1 MAPDHGLFTV
11 LNRHGVPF
19 VVIGG
24 HAVCAHGFVRGTED
38 TDVIWI
44 RSAAN
49 EAALLRALEEL
60 HAQYIGSEIDPAT
73 GIERTHPVNAGFLR
87 SQHLMMLVTDAG
99 FLDLFDY
106 VPSLPDVSVT
116 AVFES
121 AIDVDGVR
129 FASLGWLR
137 RMKTASGRPQDL
149 LDLERLPDA

>member
-1 MAPDHGLFTV
+1 MAPDQGLFSV
-11 LNRHGVPF
+11 LTRHGVPF

-38 TDVIWI
+38 TDVLWI
-44 RSAAN
+44 RSAAS

-73 GIERTHPVNAGFLR
+73 GIERTHPVTAAFIRLQN
-87 SQHLMMLVTDAG
+87 LMMLVTDAG

-106 VPSLPDVSVT
+106 VPSLPEVAVT
-116 AVFES
+116 TVFES
-121 AIDVDGVR
+121 AINVDGVR
-129 FASLGWLR
+129 FASLEWLR
-137 RMKTASGRPQDL
+137 RMKAASGRPQDL